1 MSFDYISRISVEIY
15 LLIIAFVYLKSIVF
29 LDESFEICLFFI
41 FFKMLFGDNNIE
53 YSQYK
58 SEKIVITD
66 NLVVNRNIII
76 KYASLI

>member
-1 MSFDYISRISVEIY
+1 
-15 LLIIAFVYLKSIVF
+15 
-29 LDESFEICLFFI
+29 
-41 FFKMLFGDNNIE
+41 MLFGDTCNNIE